1 MKTVKR
7 TYMVLAV
14 MAGLGLAGVGG
25 NRAAAQSPGAAPAP
39 GAGAAPARTDPPRI
53 AVFNAAKVMS
63 EFTKWKYW
71 SVTMVNKRIA
81 SSGELAK
88 IRAEIVDIEKKAQ
101 TETRQAERER
111 LVQLLLDKQR
121 QWEDQD
127 RRTKNAID
135 EEAANHLKVLYTDIQ
150 RAVAAFVQSNGYDIV
165 FAYPDAIT
173 PEDKQRPDYIQSM
186 VLPGGAM
193 PFHVSKSVDLT
204 DALIAL
210 LNKSFPAPGPVPARM
225 AGPEG
230 VQPVGGPGTVPAP
243 APPGPGPRPA
253 PVAPGVPGGGQP
265 MGR

>member
-1 MKTVKR
+1 MKR
-7 TYMVLAV
+7 TYLMLAV
-14 MAGLGLAGVGG
+14 AVGLGGALVG
-25 NRAAAQSPGAAPAP
+25 NRASAQTPGGAAPAP
-39 GAGAAPARTDPPRI
+39 GGAAPARTDPPRI

-71 SVTMVNKRIA
+71 SVTMVNKRIE
-81 SSGELAK
+81 SSRELSK
-88 IRAEIVDIEKKAQ
+88 IRSEILDLEKRAQ
-101 TETRQAERER
+101 QEPQKEKQEQ
-111 LVQLLLDKQR
+111 LVQLLLTKQR
-121 QWEDQD
+121 QWEDMD
-127 RRTKNAID
+127 RVAKNRID
-135 EEAANHLKVLYTDIQ
+135 EEASSHLKVLYTDIQ

-210 LNKSFPAPGPVPARM
+210 LNKSFPAPGAVPARM

-230 VQPVGGPGTVPAP
+230 GVQPVSGSGPAPGPQPP
-243 APPGPGPRPA
+243 APP
-253 PVAPGVPGGGQP
+253 VARPGGAGTGQP
-265 MGR
+265 GR